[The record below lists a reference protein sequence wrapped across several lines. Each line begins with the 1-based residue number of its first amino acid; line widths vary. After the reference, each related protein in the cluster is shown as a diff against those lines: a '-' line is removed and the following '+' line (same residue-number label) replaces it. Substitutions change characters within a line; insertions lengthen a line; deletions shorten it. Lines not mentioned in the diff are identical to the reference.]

1 MVGSGR
7 RRVLVVGGGPAGA
20 AAAVQLARA
29 GHATMIVER
38 TCGNGW
44 RAGETLPPV
53 AAEVLRA
60 LGVWERF
67 LADGHRPS
75 KRTATAWGDG
85 RLHLERHLFN
95 PHGSGWH
102 VDRERFDGMLVAAAE
117 EAGAQRYRGARVTSV
132 ERSERRWRVVVSA
145 GGVRTVE
152 ECDWLVDATGRGAA
166 LARMLGERWIDDDR
180 TVAIVGRLAPVAPGA
195 PVEEALLVESA
206 ERGWWYSAMLPDG
219 TLLAAYLTDGDE
231 IDGAASD
238 CWHMALAPTSHTAAR
253 ARGFAVT
260 DIRVRRASTGCVTRA
275 AGRGWVAVGDA
286 AMAHDPLSGQGL
298 VHALATGMR
307 GAAALWSGGDGVDAY
322 RDAVWTRR
330 QAYLRQRADVY
341 RRETRWPA
349 SSYWLRRQAID
360 RAAIDRPAIDPST
373 LSIDRAD
380 SPTVVERA

>member
-7 RRVLVVGGGPAGA
+7 RRALVVGGGPAGA

-75 KRTATAWGDG
+75 RRTATAWGEG
-85 RLHLERHLFN
+85 RLHLEHHLFN

-117 EAGAQRYRGARVTSV
+117 EAGAQRRRGARVTSV
-132 ERSERRWRVVVSA
+132 ERWGHRWRVVLSA
-145 GGVRTVE
+145 GGVQTVE

-180 TVAIVGRLAPVAPGA
+180 TVAIVGRLAPVAPGTS
-195 PVEEALLVESA
+195 VEEALLVESA

-219 TLLAAYLTDGDE
+219 TMLAAYLTDGDE
-231 IDGAASD
+231 IAGAASD
-238 CWHMALAPTSHTAAR
+238 RWRLALASTSHTAAR
-253 ARGFAVT
+253 ARGFALT

-275 AGRGWVAVGDA
+275 AGPGWVAVGDA
-286 AMAHDPLSGQGL
+286 AMALDPLSGQGL
-298 VHALATGMR
+298 VQALDTGMR
-307 GAAALWSGGDGVDAY
+307 GAAALRGDGEGADAY
-322 RDAVWTRR
+322 RTAVLTRR

-341 RRETRWPA
+341 RRERRWP
-349 SSYWLRRQAID
+349 SSPYWRRRQALDRRAID
-360 RAAIDRPAIDPST
+360 RAAIDGAVD
-373 LSIDRAD
+373 
-380 SPTVVERA
+380 